1 MSHLPF
7 IQVTTTTA
15 TEGDARRIAASLVE
29 QRMAACV
36 QIEGP
41 LESLYWWQGQVEQ
54 AREWR
59 CTIKTRGSLFEAVTE
74 AISCLHPYDCP
85 RDTRHADCRVQP
97 GLSSLAGGANATF
110 PQILTRSA
118 SEATRYGNFLASA
131 SG

>member
-15 TEGDARRIAASLVE
+15 TEAIAQKIATELVE

-41 LESLYWWQGQVEQ
+41 LESVYWWQGQVEQ

-59 CTIKTRGSLFEAVTE
+59 CMIKTRGSLFEAVAQ
-74 AISCLHPYDCP
+74 AISRLHPYDCP
-85 RDTRHADCRVQP
+85 EI
-97 GLSSLAGGANATF
+97 LATPIVACN
-110 PQILTRSA
+110 
-118 SEATRYGNFLASA
+118 EAYQAWLEEQLE
-131 SG
+131 

>member
-29 QRMAACV
+29 QRLAACV

-41 LESLYWWQGQVEQ
+41 LESVYWWQGQVEQ

-59 CTIKTRGSLFEAVTE
+59 CTIKTRGSLFEAVAQ
-74 AISCLHPYDCP
+74 AISRLHPYDCP
-85 RDTRHADCRVQP
+85 EI
-97 GLSSLAGGANATF
+97 LATPIIRCNQAYQAWLEE
-110 PQILTRSA
+110 QL
-118 SEATRYGNFLASA
+118 E
-131 SG
+131 